1 MNIYGIGTDIVNIKR
16 IRNSI
21 QKNKKKFKKRIYTD
35 FEIKTCEK
43 RKKNNTECFAKRF
56 AAKEA
61 FVKALGTGFRDNI
74 NFNSIS
80 ILNDNKGKPY
90 IKCEKSL
97 NKKIKV
103 LKKKKKLNVFLSL
116 ADEKDYSLAFVI
128 IQ

>member
-1 MNIYGIGTDIVNIKR
+1 MKIYGIGSDIISNIR
-16 IRNSI
+16 IKKSL
-21 QKNKKKFKKRIYTD
+21 KNKKFLKRI
-35 FEIKTCEK
+35 FSIEEIKK
-43 RKKNNTECFAKRF
+43 GSKLKNKFMYFSKRF

-80 ILNDNKGKPY
+80 ILNDKKGKPY

-103 LKKKKKLNVFLSL
+103 LTKKKKLNVFLSL

>member
-1 MNIYGIGTDIVNIKR
+1 MKIYGIGSDIISNIR
-16 IRNSI
+16 IKKSL
-21 QKNKKKFKKRIYTD
+21 KNKKFLKRIYSTE
-35 FEIKTCEK
+35 EIKEGIK
-43 RKKNNTECFAKRF
+43 LKNKFMYFSKRF

-97 NKKIKV
+97 NKKIKAFT
-103 LKKKKKLNVFLSL
+103 KKKKLNIFISL

>member
-1 MNIYGIGTDIVNIKR
+1 MKIYGIGSDIISNIR
-16 IRNSI
+16 IKKSL
-21 QKNKKKFKKRIYTD
+21 KNKKFLKRIFTIE
-35 FEIKTCEK
+35 EIKK
-43 RKKNNTECFAKRF
+43 GSKLKNKFMYFSKRF

-80 ILNDNKGKPY
+80 ILNDKKGQPY
-90 IKCEKSL
+90 IKFEKSL
-97 NKKIKV
+97 NKKIK
-103 LKKKKKLNVFLSL
+103 LLTKKKKLNVFLSL

>member
-1 MNIYGIGTDIVNIKR
+1 MKIYGIGSDIISNIR
-16 IRNSI
+16 IKKSL
-21 QKNKKKFKKRIYTD
+21 KNKKFLKRIFTIE
-35 FEIKTCEK
+35 EIKK
-43 RKKNNTECFAKRF
+43 GSKLKNKFMYFSKRF

-97 NKKIKV
+97 NKKIKAFT
-103 LKKKKKLNVFLSL
+103 KKKKLNIFISL

>member
-1 MNIYGIGTDIVNIKR
+1 MKIYGIGSDIISNIRIKKNLKNKNFLKR
-16 IRNSI
+16 IFSI
-21 QKNKKKFKKRIYTD
+21 EEIENGSKLKNKFMY
-35 FEIKTCEK
+35 FS
-43 RKKNNTECFAKRF
+43 KRF

-80 ILNDNKGKPY
+80 ILNDKRGKPY
-90 IKCEKSL
+90 IKCEKNL
-97 NKKIKV
+97 NKKIKD
-103 LKKKKKLNVFLSL
+103 LTKKKKLNIFLSL